1 MAKKKS
7 ELLKEELDQFN
18 KINSYYLLSEAPED
32 ELPIG
37 VPEEGF
43 EEEDEEEDA
52 IDTEV
57 SDEVFDDAGDE
68 EVVDAEVEDEVFDDV
83 PAEEE
88 AFEAGEEEEVA
99 EEEVEEV
106 DVTEIVTSTKDTAE
120 KVDSVTSKVDDILAK
135 FGDLEGKLAG
145 MGDIIHK
152 IDSLE
157 KEIEVRNP
165 TPVERLEMRSLD
177 SFPFNVKLT
186 DYWKE
191 DKGGNSGDYQPLEQK
206 EKEFDVNVSDLS
218 NYNSEQIKSSFDADN
233 EEENNTY

>member
-1 MAKKKS
+1 MARKKS
-7 ELLKEELDQFN
+7 ELLKEELDLYN
-18 KINSYYLLSEAPED
+18 RINSYYLINEQPED

-43 EEEDEEEDA
+43 EEEDEEEEA
-52 IDTEV
+52 IDTEMG
-57 SDEVFDDAGDE
+57 DEVMDDAGDE
-68 EVVDAEVEDEVFDDV
+68 EVVDTEVDTEVMDDV
-83 PAEEE
+83 PAEEV
-88 AFEAGEEEEVA
+88 AFEDNEEEA
-99 EEEVEEV
+99 AEEVEEV
-106 DVTEIVTSTKDTAE
+106 DVTEIVTSTKETAE

-157 KEIEVRNP
+157 KEVEMRNP

-186 DYWKE
+186 DYWSDDKE
-191 DKGGNSGDYQPLEQK
+191 GGEYGAIEKK

-218 NYNSEQIKSSFDADN
+218 NYNSEEIKSSFDADD
-233 EEENNTY
+233 EENTY

>member
-1 MAKKKS
+1 MARKKS
-7 ELLKEELDQFN
+7 ELLKEELDLYN
-18 KINSYYLLSEAPED
+18 RINSYYLINEQPED

-43 EEEDEEEDA
+43 EEEEEEEEA
-52 IDTEV
+52 IDTEIG
-57 SDEVFDDAGDE
+57 DEVFDDAGDE
-68 EVVDAEVEDEVFDDV
+68 EVVDAEVEDEVIDDV

-88 AFEAGEEEEVA
+88 AFEAGEEEEA
-99 EEEVEEV
+99 SEEEVEEV
-106 DVTEIVTSTKDTAE
+106 DVTEIVNSTKDTAE
-120 KVDSVTSKVDDILAK
+120 KVNSVTSKVDDILAK

-145 MGDIIHK
+145 MGDIINK

-157 KEIEVRNP
+157 KEVEMRNP

-186 DYWKE
+186 DYWSDDKE
-191 DKGGNSGDYQPLEQK
+191 GGEYGAIEKK

-218 NYNSEQIKSSFDADN
+218 NYNSEQIKSSFDADD
-233 EEENNTY
+233 EENTY

>member
-7 ELLKEELDQFN
+7 ELLREELDKYN
-18 KINSYYLLSEAPED
+18 RINSHYLISEAPED

-43 EEEDEEEDA
+43 EEEEDEEEA
-52 IDTEV
+52 IDTDLG
-57 SDEVFDDAGDE
+57 DEVMDDAGAE
-68 EVVDAEVEDEVFDDV
+68 EVVDVDVEDEVIDDI
-83 PAEEE
+83 PAEEAAFDADEE
-88 AFEAGEEEEVA
+88 AIEEPAA

-106 DVTEIVTSTKDTAE
+106 DVTEIVNSTKDTAE

-135 FGDLEGKLAG
+135 FGDLEGKLSG

-157 KEIEVRNP
+157 KEVEKRNP
-165 TPVERLEMRSLD
+165 TPVEKLDMRSLD

-186 DYWKE
+186 DYWSDEKE
-191 DKGGNSGDYQPLEQK
+191 GGQYDPIEKK
-206 EKEFDVNVSDLS
+206 EKEFDVDVSDLS
-218 NYNSEQIKSSFDADN
+218 NYNSEEIKSSFDADD
-233 EEENNTY
+233 EENMY

>member
-7 ELLKEELDQFN
+7 ELLREELDQFN
-18 KINSYYLLSEAPED
+18 KINAYYLLNEAPED

-43 EEEDEEEDA
+43 EEEEEEEDA

-57 SDEVFDDAGDE
+57 GEEVFDDAGE
-68 EVVDAEVEDEVFDDV
+68 EEAIDTEVGDEVIDDV
-83 PAEEE
+83 PAEED
-88 AFEAGEEEEVA
+88 AFAGEEEVIDDVE

-106 DVTEIVTSTKDTAE
+106 DVTEIVTSTKDTAD
-120 KVDSVTSKVDDILAK
+120 KVDSVTSKVDDILSK
-135 FGDLEGKLAG
+135 FGDLEGKLSG
-145 MGDIIHK
+145 MSDIIHK

-157 KEIEVRNP
+157 KEVEMRNP
-165 TPVERLEMRSLD
+165 TPVEKLEMRSLD

-186 DYWKE
+186 DYWSDEKE
-191 DKGGNSGDYQPLEQK
+191 GGEYGAIEKK

-218 NYNSEQIKSSFDADN
+218 NYNSEEVKTSFDADN

>member
-1 MAKKKS
+1 MARKKS
-7 ELLKEELDQFN
+7 ELLKEELDQYN
-18 KINSYYLLSEAPED
+18 RINSYYLINEQPED

-43 EEEDEEEDA
+43 EEEEEEEEA
-52 IDTEV
+52 IDTEIG
-57 SDEVFDDAGDE
+57 DEVFDDAGDE
-68 EVVDAEVEDEVFDDV
+68 EVVDAEVEDEVIDDV
-83 PAEEE
+83 PAEEA
-88 AFEAGEEEEVA
+88 AFEAGEEEEA
-99 EEEVEEV
+99 SEEEVEEV

-157 KEIEVRNP
+157 KEVEMRNP

-186 DYWKE
+186 DYWSDDKE
-191 DKGGNSGDYQPLEQK
+191 GGEYGAIEKK

-218 NYNSEQIKSSFDADN
+218 NYNSEEIKSSFDADD
-233 EEENNTY
+233 EENTY